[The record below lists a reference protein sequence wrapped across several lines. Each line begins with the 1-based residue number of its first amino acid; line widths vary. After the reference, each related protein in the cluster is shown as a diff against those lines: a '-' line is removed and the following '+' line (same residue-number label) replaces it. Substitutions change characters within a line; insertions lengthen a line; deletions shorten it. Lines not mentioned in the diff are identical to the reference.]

1 MEIGSV
7 IMKKRKELGYTQQ
20 NLADRLHVSFQAVSK
35 WENGTACPEIDL
47 LPGLAAALGVS
58 IDTLLGYRSAVTA
71 DYEGRYQKSGYYW
84 GLKPNQMCYTILK
97 LRPPVKPQRVLDIG
111 CGEGRDAVFLARNGY
126 QVSAFD
132 VAEAGLEKG
141 RQLAEH
147 CGVQVNFF
155 KADLL
160 DYRMTDFYDIFLC
173 SGVLHFVRPEI
184 REELLEHFKAHTTE
198 GGIHAINVFV
208 GKPFVKA
215 KTEYRFPW
223 KSGELFCHYSDWYFH
238 EMKEAVFDCTSG
250 GIPHQHCM
258 DTMIAEKYPA
268 IAL

>member
-71 DYEGRYQKSGYYW
+71 DYEGRYQKAGYYW
-84 GLKPNQMCYTILK
+84 GLKPNQMCYSILK
-97 LRPPVKPQRVLDIG
+97 LRLPVKPQRVLDIG
-111 CGEGRDAVFLARNGY
+111 CGE
-126 QVSAFD
+126 
-132 VAEAGLEKG
+132 G

-184 REELLEHFKAHTTE
+184 REELLEHLKAHTTE

-268 IAL
+268 IAV